1 MRTDELDYGLPPER
15 IALIPAEP
23 RDHARLL
30 IDRGPAVPPRDGTVA
45 DVPTLVAPG
54 DVVVLND
61 TRVVRAR
68 VPLRRSTGGAAEAL
82 LLGPAGPAGSGWWE
96 ALVRPSRK
104 LRSGEVLVSTSDPS
118 VELVVGEDLG
128 EGRRLVRPP
137 AGGEE
142 LVALL
147 ERIGEVPLPPYLAEA
162 HLDDPERYQTV
173 YARRPASAAAPTA
186 GLHLTE
192 ALLEGMVGAGATIVR
207 VELVVGLGTFR
218 PISTSRV
225 EDHLMHEERY
235 EISPEVWEQ
244 IRAAPRVVAVGT
256 TSVRALETAAATGE
270 LSGRTRLFIRR
281 PYPWAVVGA
290 LMTNF
295 HQPRSSLLA
304 MIDAFVGPRWRDL
317 YAHALAGDYR
327 FLSFG
332 DAMWLQRAGG
342 LDGGDD
348 SMRA

>member
-15 IALIPAEP
+15 IALVPAEP

-30 IDRGPAVPPRDGTVA
+30 IDRGPGASPRDGTIA
-45 DVPTLVAPG
+45 DVPSLVGPG

-61 TRVVRAR
+61 TRVLHAR
-68 VPLRRSTGGAAEAL
+68 VPVRRSSGGAGEVL
-82 LLGPAGPAGSGWWE
+82 FLEPVGPHRQGWWE
-96 ALVRPSRK
+96 ALVRPARK
-104 LRSGEVLVSTSDPS
+104 LRVGEVLTASADAS
-118 VELVVGEDLG
+118 VDVVVGEDLG

-137 AGGEE
+137 VDGDE

-147 ERIGEVPLPPYLAEA
+147 ERIGEVPLPPYLASA

-186 GLHLTE
+186 GLHLTDE
-192 ALLEGMVGAGATIVR
+192 LLGRITGAGAAIVR
-207 VELVVGLGTFR
+207 VELAVGLGTFR
-218 PISTSRV
+218 PISASRV
-225 EDHLMHEERY
+225 EEHVMHEERY
-235 EISPEVWEQ
+235 EISPEVWAQ
-244 IRAAPRVVAVGT
+244 VRSARRVVAVGT
-256 TSVRALETAAATGE
+256 TSVRALETAAATGA
-270 LSGRTRLFIRR
+270 LSARSTLFIRR
-281 PYPWAVVGA
+281 PYPWAVVDV

-317 YAHALAGDYR
+317 YRHALDGEYR

-332 DAMWLQRAGG
+332 DAMWLHREGA
-342 LDGGDD
+342 
-348 SMRA
+348 S